1 MIRPFVTVIAPLL
14 CACLDVQPAAMYCAT
29 EPAPAASRQPGMT
42 YHRDIEPLINAK
54 CAGCHS
60 NSGAGPFSLTN
71 WAEVKPHVDEI
82 FAAVVG
88 HGPIAL
94 SDALEAAARSDLYAA
109 VRDMSGEILNLGR
122 VNGSRRRYRTWR

>member
-1 MIRPFVTVIAPLL
+1 MELIRGTK
-14 CACLDVQPAAMYCAT
+14 
-29 EPAPAASRQPGMT
+29 ASG
-42 YHRDIEPLINAK
+42 
-54 CAGCHS
+54 G
-60 NSGAGPFSLTN
+60 
-71 WAEVKPHVDEI
+71 VKPTVVITVDAPTLN
-82 FAAVVG
+82 AAVVG